1 MNLKKIAVWLAT
13 LVLFSPIVTV
23 SVGSLAD
30 TASAAVSGIYQYTLI
45 NDGTAVEI
53 TSINDTGVSVVIPS
67 VIAGK
72 PVTSIG
78 ERAFCNYTALTTVT
92 IPNSVVTIGA
102 GAFRNCYSLT
112 SLTIPNSVSSIGEGA
127 FYDVGLRS
135 VIIPNSMTVIED
147 NLFFNCYS
155 LTSVTIPVS
164 ITSIGNYSFGNCY
177 QLSYVAIP
185 NSVTSIG
192 VGAFYNC
199 GLLKVVIPE
208 SISTIE
214 DRCFQGCYAL
224 TSVTIPVS
232 VTSIGNYSFNNC
244 YALSSV
250 TIPSNVSSL
259 GDYLFGN
266 CYNLISATV
275 PGSVTSIGTWAFFN
289 CYDLASI
296 TFFGNAPTMGSDW
309 NIGCSD
315 NMTVCYYQ
323 GATGFSGSSWNGATV
338 RLMTSPN
345 APQNL
350 TAVPGDSSVRLSWKV
365 PNGFVGISSV
375 NYLIYQ
381 NGNYVERAVGNSIT
395 IGGLKNGLSYN
406 FTIVVPN
413 TKGNLQNSTSVVV
426 NLPAVGSAV
435 GGTAYDVNG
444 NVVVNATVTLGNYAA
459 AMTSEYGFFMISGVE
474 TGNYSLTIAK
484 DGYATATQN
493 VTVESGQ
500 NADLDS
506 IVLQTSEPSSS
517 GGSGSGDMTLI
528 IVAVVGVAAAVAV
541 YFLFFRKR

>member
-23 SVGSLAD
+23 SVGSLAG

-296 TFFGNAPTMGSDW
+296 TFYGNAPSMGSDW